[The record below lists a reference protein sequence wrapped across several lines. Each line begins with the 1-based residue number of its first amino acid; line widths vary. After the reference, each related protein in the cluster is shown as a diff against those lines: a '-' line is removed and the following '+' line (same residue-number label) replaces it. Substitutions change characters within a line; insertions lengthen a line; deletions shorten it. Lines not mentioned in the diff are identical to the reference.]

1 LKPGRRAT
9 RGVSTRRR
17 VWAVAVTAAVVVG
30 LDQTTKTIALDR
42 LANGPKHLAGPLS
55 LALSFNSGIAFSLG
69 TGLTLPIVVIG
80 VLVVAILVWFAR
92 STPSYAVAIGIGLL
106 LGGAAGNLADR
117 VFRAHGLVVDFVH
130 VGFWPTFNCADAA
143 IVVGAAILV
152 ARFWRQTGVHGAAHR
167 GAPGGGE

>member
-1 LKPGRRAT
+1 MTPGRRAT

-30 LDQTTKTIALDR
+30 LDQTTKTIALDC

-55 LALSFNSGIAFSLG
+55 LALSFNSGVAFSLG

-80 VLVVAILVWFAR
+80 VLLVAVLVWFAR

-143 IVVGAAILV
+143 IVLGAAILV
-152 ARFWRQTGVHGAAHR
+152 ARLWRQTGVHGAAHR